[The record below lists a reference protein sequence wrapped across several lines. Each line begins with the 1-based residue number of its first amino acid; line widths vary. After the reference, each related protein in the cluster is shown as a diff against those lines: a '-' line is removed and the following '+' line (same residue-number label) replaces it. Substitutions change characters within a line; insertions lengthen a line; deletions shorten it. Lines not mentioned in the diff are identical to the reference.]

1 MKKTGLCLLLISI
14 LCLSL
19 FPTAGASGS
28 ITDASQLNS
37 PTVIVGVDQG
47 SAVETAVSRELP
59 LAQKAYYN
67 EKYLGYQAV
76 AQGKIDAFAYDRLQ
90 METAVRGGMQGV
102 HLLPGSLGETL
113 KIAVGVSPNAG
124 IPDLMKKT
132 NEFIAELKADGTLDS
147 MWERWCAGENENAE
161 MPDIPVSESPRTA
174 ISS

>member
-1 MKKTGLCLLLISI
+1 MKKTGFCLLLISI

-90 METAVRGGMQGV
+90 METAVRGG
-102 HLLPGSLGETL
+102 
-113 KIAVGVSPNAG
+113 
-124 IPDLMKKT
+124 
-132 NEFIAELKADGTLDS
+132 
-147 MWERWCAGENENAE
+147 
-161 MPDIPVSESPRTA
+161 
-174 ISS
+174 

>member
-1 MKKTGLCLLLISI
+1 MRMDNCIIWIQIRGFESSGSDRLKKTGLCLLLISI

-19 FPTAGASGS
+19 IPTAGASGS

-90 METAVRGGMQGV
+90 MELAIRGGMQGV
-102 HLLPGSLGETL
+102 RLLPGSLGSGFL
-113 KIAVGVSPNAG
+113 
-124 IPDLMKKT
+124 
-132 NEFIAELKADGTLDS
+132 
-147 MWERWCAGENENAE
+147 
-161 MPDIPVSESPRTA
+161 
-174 ISS
+174 